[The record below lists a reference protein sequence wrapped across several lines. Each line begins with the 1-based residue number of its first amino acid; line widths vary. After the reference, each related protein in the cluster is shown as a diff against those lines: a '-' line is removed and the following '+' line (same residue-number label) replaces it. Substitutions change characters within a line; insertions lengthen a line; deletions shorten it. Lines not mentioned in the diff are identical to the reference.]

1 MIEKRIRKAAKMANV
16 QKFCKDKIEN
26 GNLLRHFE
34 RAKNKDDEY
43 YQFGNQNIDAT
54 RTHLNYN
61 LAPVRDCG
69 QWEHIKQRMTEA
81 YCHKKKDL
89 VLMGSG
95 VLTAPKGLSADE
107 TKILFREFYKFM
119 VRVCCNWNERNVIS
133 AYVHMDE
140 KTPHI
145 HFAFTPVISDEKK
158 RHESGEKF
166 CAKELLDR
174 KFYKKLHVDLD
185 AHMTKVFGRDIGILN
200 EATKAGNVEIRK
212 LKQKAQIAKLDKE
225 YEEITKP
232 KAEKL
237 ANAKQIDKVRKAEK
251 VEQKQYVVSGAKG
264 VFVLGVTAQDIEY
277 TAESAM
283 QLDKAIK
290 NANIK
295 IDKAEQ
301 KAKDAE
307 AKVEEI
313 KKDAKEQVASANKEK
328 QTATDAWDEV
338 LNVLKR
344 QISVPIPSLN
354 VKTKD
359 DITIGN
365 ISQVIEYAI
374 KTSAINFQNNKTLSQ
389 ENNDLKEANQ
399 KLTEANS
406 ALEKTTSEIKDD
418 LIALADHAIQNSGS
432 ANLNFA
438 ANALLR
444 IGDDDCEKT
453 VQRLIEKFRERT
465 QKHEIE

>member
-1 MIEKRIRKAAKMANV
+1 MAHIEKFDKA
-16 QKFCKDKIEN
+16 KIEN

-34 RAKNKDDEY
+34 RAKNKDGEY
-43 YQFGNQNIDAT
+43 YQFSNQNIDAT

-61 LAPVRDCG
+61 LAPERDCD

-95 VLTAPKGLSADE
+95 VLTAPKGLSDDE
-107 TKILFREFYKFM
+107 IKILFREFYKFM
-119 VRVCCNWNERNVIS
+119 VRVCCNGNERNVIS

-145 HFAFTPVISDEKK
+145 HFAFMPIVPDAKK
-158 RHESGEKF
+158 KHPSGEKF
-166 CAKELLDR
+166 RAKDLLDR
-174 KFYKKLHVDLD
+174 KFYKKFHVDLD

-200 EATKAGNVEIRK
+200 EATKAGNVEVRK

-225 YEEITKP
+225 YKEITKP
-232 KAEKL
+232 KVEKL
-237 ANAKQIDKVRKAEK
+237 ASAKQIDKVRKAKK
-251 VEQKQYVVSGAKG
+251 VEQKQYIVRGEKG
-264 VFVLGVTAQDIEY
+264 VFVSGATAQDIEY
-277 TAESAM
+277 TAEGAM
-283 QLDKAIK
+283 QRDKAIR
-290 NANIK
+290 NANSR

-301 KAKDAE
+301 ESKEAK
-307 AKVEEI
+307 AKVEKIEEESKAQI
-313 KKDAKEQVASANKEK
+313 DLANQEK
-328 QTATDAWDEV
+328 QTATDAWGEV

-354 VKTKD
+354 IKTKD

-374 KTSAINFQNNKTLSQ
+374 KTSAINSRNNKTLSK
-389 ENNDLKEANQ
+389 ENNNLKEANQ
-399 KLTEANS
+399 KLTEAYS
-406 ALEKTTSEIKDD
+406 ALEKKTLGIKDD
-418 LIALADHAIQNSGS
+418 LVALADHAIQNSGS

-453 VQRLIEKFRERT
+453 VQKLIEKFRERT
-465 QKHEIE
+465 QEHEIE